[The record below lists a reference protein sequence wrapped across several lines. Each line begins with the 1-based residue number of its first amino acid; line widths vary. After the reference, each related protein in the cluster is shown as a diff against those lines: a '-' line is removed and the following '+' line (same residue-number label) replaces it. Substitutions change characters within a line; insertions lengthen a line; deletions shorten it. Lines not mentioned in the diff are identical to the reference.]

1 LLGEVDKGIGIVYG
15 EEINIKRRNSEMES
29 VKVAKIYVNSSVK

>member
-1 LLGEVDKGIGIVYG
+1 LLRLLGEVDKGIEIVYG

-29 VKVAKIYVNSSVK
+29 VKVVKISVN